1 MKLYG
6 RDPSGRYYEV
16 RRDYRSG
23 RPYEGRRGT
32 PGKSVLKVLL
42 VFAAIIVIA
51 SMIHL

>member
-23 RPYEGRRGT
+23 RPYEARSGT
-32 PGKSVLKVLL
+32 PAKSVLKVLL
-42 VFAAIIVIA
+42 VLTAIIVIA
-51 SMIHL
+51 SLIHL